1 MKALKQIFCMSVIS
15 VLGQVHC
22 VVVTAQCS
30 SSGYEISILG
40 WMLQGHIYKTME
52 ANSPLD
58 CLFACREDDRCQSFN
73 WVISLHLCEFNN
85 RTKEAR
91 SEDFVSDPNRF
102 YFRRYKNRVP
112 LGSIP
117 ELPAETCKEIKASE
131 EQAVSGKYW
140 LYTIKENIPVLA
152 HCDMET
158 FDIDECSATSPV
170 CDVNANCTNTRGSYL
185 CTCKIGFSGDGKT
198 CKVSDCLNY
207 QNLTNG
213 NRKVS
218 HGSSPL
224 LCDNSL
230 PHGWYRFQ
238 GNAGTK
244 MPTSCI
250 APHKCSTHATGWLNG
265 AHLSVEEG
273 KVTKKVCFNWQSNC
287 CRWSINIEVINC
299 GDFFLYHFRGTPP
312 EHSCHLR
319 YCGTD

>member
-22 VVVTAQCS
+22 AVVTPQCP

-73 WVISLHLCEFNN
+73 WVISRLLCEFNN

-117 ELPAETCKEIKASE
+117 ELPAESCKEVMESE

-152 HCDMET
+152 HCNMET
-158 FDIDECSATSPV
+158 FDCP
-170 CDVNANCTNTRGSYL
+170 
-185 CTCKIGFSGDGKT
+185 
-198 CKVSDCLNY
+198 NY

-213 NRKVS
+213 NRKVT
-218 HGSSPL
+218 HGSSPP

-230 PHGWYRFQ
+230 NGWYRFQ

-244 MPTSCI
+244 MPSSCV
-250 APHKCSTHATGWLNG
+250 APSKCSTHATGWLNG
-265 AHLSVEEG
+265 THPSVQEG
-273 KVTKKVCFNWQSNC
+273 KVTKKVCFSWGSNC
-287 CRWSINIEVINC
+287 CRWSINIEVLNC
-299 GDFFLYHFRGTPP
+299 GHFFLYHFKGTPP
-312 EHSCHLR
+312 EHRCNLR